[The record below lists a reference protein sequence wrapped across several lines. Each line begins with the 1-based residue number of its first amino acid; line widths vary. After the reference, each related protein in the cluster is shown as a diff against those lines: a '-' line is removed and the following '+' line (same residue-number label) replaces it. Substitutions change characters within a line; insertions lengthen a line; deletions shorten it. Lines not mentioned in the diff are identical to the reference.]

1 MVATVTVVDT
11 HLTPTARHTAGAIHT
26 TADGTDIDGIMIM
39 MIGIMV
45 DGVAAVD
52 GVTMDTSLAA
62 VTVDGVMAVD
72 SVMKGMAA
80 AGLPILVADTVAAD
94 PTRHQIVRR
103 YFTPSI

>member
-1 MVATVTVVDT
+1 
-11 HLTPTARHTAGAIHT
+11 
-26 TADGTDIDGIMIM
+26 M
-39 MIGIMV
+39 MISTMV
-45 DGVAAVD
+45 DL
-52 GVTMDTSLAA
+52 VTMDTSLP
-62 VTVDGVMAVD
+62 VTVDSVMVVSVTVD